1 MKWIKQKVIG
11 FLGRSKDEQRE
22 KKTTHPARDSCNPRS
37 NDRETNANSSELRV
51 DIRLRSI
58 ASNLDRSHDA
68 HRGQSRFFFAPR
80 CRLSPP
86 HGARR
91 SHTHISQC
99 ARERKKKAERSRK
112 TNART
117 THRAYLCHSRTW
129 KKPRFQP
136 KTQFSWLSLTFSRFA
151 RKNVTDVVTTA
162 AVFRVALVEERAT
175 TIMGFFTTDH
185 ETKRGWVVVPQ
196 KKQKG
201 KAQKGA
207 RASLF
212 FFSSLVSSF
221 IFSLLGLLF
230 WEKWSSSSSS
240 VLLSFCH
247 QLEKGPSSSST
258 KALKTPPL
266 SLSPPLLLLLPLSLS
281 LSLSLW
287 R

>member
-99 ARERKKKAERSRK
+99 ARERKKKRSARERR
-112 TNART
+112 TRERRIART
-117 THRAYLCHSRTW
+117 SA
-129 KKPRFQP
+129 
-136 KTQFSWLSLTFSRFA
+136 
-151 RKNVTDVVTTA
+151 
-162 AVFRVALVEERAT
+162 
-175 TIMGFFTTDH
+175 I
-185 ETKRGWVVVPQ
+185 RGRGRNRGSNQ
-196 KKQKG
+196 
-201 KAQKGA
+201 
-207 RASLF
+207 RR
-212 FFSSLVSSF
+212 SSH
-221 IFSLLGLLF
+221 G
-230 WEKWSSSSSS
+230 
-240 VLLSFCH
+240 
-247 QLEKGPSSSST
+247 
-258 KALKTPPL
+258 
-266 SLSPPLLLLLPLSLS
+266 
-281 LSLSLW
+281 
-287 R
+287 